1 MQLNSGAMDSEVLWF
16 SIGSVDT
23 LERNLENAQNDLG
36 IEVGAA
42 GFVKMRKLYLWSC
55 ENCICEVVR
64 TVFVKL

>member
-1 MQLNSGAMDSEVLWF
+1 MPHPLNSLQQVINNKWVKVQLNSGAMDSEVLWF

-42 GFVKMRKLYLWSC
+42 GFVKL
-55 ENCICEVVR
+55 
-64 TVFVKL
+64 

>member
-1 MQLNSGAMDSEVLWF
+1 MINNKWVKVQLNSGAMDSEVLWF

-42 GFVKMRKLYLWSC
+42 GFVKL
-55 ENCICEVVR
+55 
-64 TVFVKL
+64 